1 MLWRGRNTFKLLAH
15 GLADERQVGEFEH
28 ELGRLLILLPR
39 RHPEHT
45 AMVDAGMGRHAVAV
59 RLKAGRTAQE
69 RVTGGRWRR
78 VVLGDVLAEQEL
90 ELGGRARCLAVEVA
104 GDVCGSGRTAG
115 YVFRCGTPSTPVFVV
130 CVASPVGRPTKD
142 CWSDPKMAGAEP
154 TLWGS
159 GASRRRQSIPDDLHI
174 SQSCPGDSEHG
185 SGRDLARSR
194 GHGANRHGAV
204 LWNGL
209 RNTCLENARRAQ

>member
-1 MLWRGRNTFKLLAH
+1 MSARSENSNTNLAGFLFFFLGGILNMDADGGRGN
-15 GLADERQVGEFEH
+15 GESCGGGQRESS
-28 ELGRLLILLPR
+28 E
-39 RHPEHT
+39 
-45 AMVDAGMGRHAVAV
+45 
-59 RLKAGRTAQE
+59 E

-115 YVFRCGTPSTPVFVV
+115 YVFRCGTPSTPLFVV